1 MRPTGRVLLAVSLPV
16 LWGLAAGWWTPRGP
30 GSTGPALA
38 SIGVSL
44 AVGLAAGWLSRSR
57 WAAIAAPVAYAVA
70 VELARLRLGG
80 PSVDRPH
87 LSGLGVVVLLT
98 VRGVHG
104 ALSLLPLFVGAAY
117 GAGIARRAAGGDG
130 RGPVLRWAGR
140 ATVGVLAAVLALV
153 TVGVALPA
161 RTDRI
166 PGGVAELTTVTTAG
180 RHLGLLIRGQDPT
193 APVLLVAPGPPGGS
207 EIGSVRRHLGGL
219 ERHFVVATW
228 DRAGGPKSWSAF
240 PPAPTLENEVADLV
254 AVAEH
259 LRRRFGRD
267 RVHLLAHSGASI
279 PGLLAAQRRPELFA
293 SYVGVGQVV
302 SLREADA
309 SQHADTVAWARGTG
323 RADLADRM
331 AAQGPPP
338 YGDIWAYEPLLAN
351 EAGAF
356 DFDRSGN
363 SEGAAGV
370 VENLGVPEYT
380 PLEKA
385 HLLPGFIDGWDALYP
400 RLQDVDFRTQVRQLA
415 VPVYLVD
422 GEHEV
427 PGRLR
432 LLDQWYAQL
441 QAPRKEHVVIPGAG
455 HRSLFQR
462 PGPFVELMARVRAET
477 EGANAPR

>member
-1 MRPTGRVLLAVSLPV
+1 MTRPAVRVLLAVPLPA
-16 LWGLAAGWWTPRGP
+16 LWGLVAGWWTPRGP
-30 GSTGPALA
+30 GAEGPALV

-57 WAAIAAPVAYAVA
+57 WAMVAAPVAYAVA
-70 VELARLRLGG
+70 VELARIRLRG

-87 LSGLGVVVLLT
+87 LSGFGVVVLLT
-98 VRGVHG
+98 GRGVHG
-104 ALSLLPLFVGAAY
+104 ALSLLPLLVGAAY
-117 GAGIARRAAGGDG
+117 GAGIARRSAGGDG

-140 ATVGVLAAVLALV
+140 GAVGVLAAVLALV
-153 TVGVALPA
+153 TVGVAVPA
-161 RTDRI
+161 RTDPI
-166 PGGVAELTTVTTAG
+166 PGGIAELTTVTTAG
-180 RHLGLLIRGQDPT
+180 RDLGLLIRGVEPA
-193 APVLLVAPGPPGGS
+193 APMLLVVPGPPGGS
-207 EIGSVRRHLGGL
+207 EIGSVRRHLADL

-228 DRAGGPKSWSAF
+228 DRAGAPKSWSAF
-240 PPAPTLENEVADLV
+240 PPAPTLDGEVADLV

-267 RVHLLAHSGASI
+267 RVHLLAHSGGTI
-279 PGLLAAQRRPELFA
+279 PGLLAVQRRPELFA

-309 SQHADTVAWARGTG
+309 SQHADTVAWARRTG

-331 AAQGPPP
+331 SAQGPPP
-338 YGDIWAYEPLLAN
+338 YRDIWAYEPLLTN
-351 EAGAF
+351 EPAAF

-363 SEGAAGV
+363 NEGAGGV

-380 PLEKA
+380 LLEKA
-385 HLLPGFIDGWDALYP
+385 HLLPGFIDGWDTLYP
-400 RLQDVDFRTQVRQLA
+400 RLQGLDFRAEVRRLD
-415 VPVYLVD
+415 VPTYLVD

-462 PGPFVELMARVRAET
+462 PGPFVELMTRVRAET
-477 EGANAPR
+477 EGVAR